1 MNNNLL
7 IVGAGIYGLVVMEIA
22 ESLGSFGKIDFI
34 DDRATQTPSGT
45 AVIGTTADISKL
57 SKKYQNCIVAI
68 GNPNVRLSLTKKI
81 EDETNCKIISLI
93 SPCAYVAPSA
103 KIAKGCVIEPM
114 AVVHSLCKLGTGCL
128 VSAGAVVNHASVLC
142 DGCHADCN
150 STVLGNKIVPAKT
163 KICSGEVFGKNSI
176 PTTPVPVDG
185 KLYNFDEV
193 M

>member
-1 MNNNLL
+1 MENNLL
-7 IVGAGIYGLVVMEIA
+7 IVGAGIYAIVVMEIA
-22 ESLGSFGKIDFI
+22 ESLGSFDKIDFI
-34 DDRATQTPSGT
+34 DDHATQAPNGT

-57 SKKYQNCIVAI
+57 SKEYQNCIVAI
-68 GNPNVRLSLTKKI
+68 GNPDVRLSLIKKI

-93 SPCAYVAPSA
+93 SPRAYVAPSA
-103 KIAKGCVIEPM
+103 EIAKGCVIEPM

-142 DGCHADCN
+142 GGCHADCN
-150 STVLGNKIVPAKT
+150 STVLGNTTVPAKT
-163 KICSGEVFGKNSI
+163 KIGSGEVFGKNPI

-185 KLYNFDEV
+185 KLYSFDEV